1 MFSLRSIVG
10 MDFQTHG
17 FYKLSLFDILE
28 ELIVNAK
35 AHLRNSYLPLPR
47 PPCMAT
53 TVADSQHQEA
63 GSQLFRGH
71 QKPEG

>member
-1 MFSLRSIVG
+1 MFSLRSNVG
-10 MDFQTHG
+10 IDFQTHR

-35 AHLRNSYLPLPR
+35 AQLQSSLLPPR

-53 TVADSQHQEA
+53 TVADSQHQEER
-63 GSQLFRGH
+63 GSQLF
-71 QKPEG
+71 